1 MLVVG
6 LTGGIGTGKT
16 KVSSV
21 LQDLGAEVINTDMIG
36 HKVCEPLSNAW
47 EEIVEVFG
55 KEILLPNDTIDR
67 DKLGHIVFADAKLL
81 SHLNAIT
88 HPRILDIVKKL
99 ISEFC
104 DNSKKIIVV
113 EAALLIEANWVSLV
127 DEVWVTIATKERVI
141 KRMTSQQRFDKET
154 IEARMK
160 SQISEHDRLTVAN
173 VVIDN
178 NGDIEQLTKQ
188 INTLWIERLHKI

>member
-1 MLVVG
+1 MLVIG
-6 LTGGIGTGKT
+6 LTGGIDTGKT

-21 LQDLGAEVINTDMIG
+21 LQDLGAKVINAEMIG
-36 HKVCEPLSNAW
+36 HKVCEPFSNAW
-47 EEIVEVFG
+47 KEIVELFG
-55 KEILLPNDTIDR
+55 KEILLPDDTIDR
-67 DKLGHIVFADAKLL
+67 DKLGRIVFADSKLL

-88 HPRILDIVKKL
+88 HPRILDIVRKS
-99 ISEFC
+99 ISGFC
-104 DNSKKIIVV
+104 DDPKNIIVV